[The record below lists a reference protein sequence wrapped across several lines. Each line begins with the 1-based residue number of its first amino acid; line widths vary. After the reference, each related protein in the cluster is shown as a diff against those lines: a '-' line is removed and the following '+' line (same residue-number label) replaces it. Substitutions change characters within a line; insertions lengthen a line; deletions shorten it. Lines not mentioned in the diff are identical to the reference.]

1 MWVHFFCLCVL
12 PLTLVCGGTVNIG
25 KWVLRNLFAGF
36 IREEQH
42 TYPRRSRDA
51 EASSRMHRG
60 AAPLHI
66 DINGGPPEQRRR
78 SISDTSRHSQ
88 PTIHSPRGT
97 SIVSSPNMV
106 PAMSPAISAAPR
118 TPLLTPL
125 IPINT
130 GMRDS
135 SALSPIPQSPSDAT
149 PMPMPQ
155 RAHTLDS
162 AASTPPS
169 SDYFSLRTRRTSIS
183 TAGST
188 TTPDEYGTWS
198 KDATLQTPT
207 TPSAGGL
214 MGRLKAFGKST
225 KRQASEAG
233 ASTPGGTLQGS
244 ETSITAGVRLLCLLH
259 ASSC

>member
-1 MWVHFFCLCVL
+1 ML
-12 PLTLVCGGTVNIG
+12 PLTFACGVTVNIG

-36 IREEQH
+36 IREEQR
-42 TYPRRSRDA
+42 TYSRRSRDA
-51 EASSRMHRG
+51 ESASRLHRG
-60 AAPLHI
+60 TAPTHI
-66 DINGGPPEQRRR
+66 DINGSSPERRRR
-78 SISDTSRHSQ
+78 SISDASRHSQ
-88 PTIHSPRGT
+88 PTVHSPRGT

-130 GMRDS
+130 GLRDS

-155 RAHTLDS
+155 RSHTLDTATS
-162 AASTPPS
+162 SPPS

-188 TTPDEYGTWS
+188 TTPDEYGSWN
-198 KDATLQTPT
+198 KDAGLQTPT

-244 ETSITAGVRLLCLLH
+244 ETSNATGVSFLLCARLIPLTTFIVG
-259 ASSC
+259 